1 MVVGITMVKVLHGNE
16 DEIHLILSN
25 TNGVK
30 EVYRI
35 LGEYSLFVIFQ
46 AENNL
51 LLHLF
56 IDEVRKISIVTAVW
70 HLLIS
75 YEDDS
80 LNREVDLEAN
90 RLDIS
95 ECSQGKILVPG
106 SDHA

>member
-1 MVVGITMVKVLHGNE
+1 MVIGITMVKVLHGNE

-25 TNGVK
+25 KEGVK
-30 EVYRI
+30 EVYHI
-35 LGEYSLFVIFQ
+35 LGEYPLFVIFQ

-51 LLHLF
+51 LLHHF
-56 IDEVRKISIVTAVW
+56 IDEVKKISVVTAVW

-80 LNREVDLEAN
+80 FNREVDLEAN

-95 ECSQGKILVPG
+95 ECSQGKILVSG